1 MKKFLIHI
9 LFVGLIALPLGATAA
24 EQESKNVRV
33 IVPTGVPAISMAE
46 MIKGDS
52 FQMPGYSVDY
62 DVLESPDMLAGKLI
76 SNEADLAVVPTN
88 LAIKLY
94 NKGVKIRY
102 GGGVVWGILY
112 VVSQE
117 KTNDWQALNGKE
129 IYTLG
134 RGLTPDIVL
143 RYLLTKNGLIPDKD
157 VTIRY
162 ANSATELAPTFL
174 VGKSSYSLLP
184 EPALSMVM
192 KKKPSTNLMF
202 DLQKEW
208 AKATGIADGYP
219 QASLIMIGDFA
230 EKHPGFIEKFLAA
243 YKASVEKTNADPA
256 HAAQLAATFLKTP
269 GAPIIAQAIPRSNLR
284 WVPAAKAKK
293 PLETYFKVL
302 RDFNPAVIGGK
313 MPDDAFYYAR

>member
-1 MKKFLIHI
+1 M
-9 LFVGLIALPLGATAA
+9 
-24 EQESKNVRV
+24 
-33 IVPTGVPAISMAE
+33 
-46 MIKGDS
+46 
-52 FQMPGYSVDY
+52 
-62 DVLESPDMLAGKLI
+62 
-76 SNEADLAVVPTN
+76 
-88 LAIKLY
+88 
-94 NKGVKIRY
+94 
-102 GGGVVWGILY
+102 VWGILY

-117 KTNDWQALNGKE
+117 KTNDWQALKGKE

-143 RYLLTKNGLIPDKD
+143 RYLLVQNGLTPGKD

-208 AKATGIADGYP
+208 AKVTGIADGYP

-230 EKHPGFIEKFLAA
+230 EKNPEFMEKFLEA
-243 YKASVEKTNADPA
+243 YAKSVQKTNAAPE
-256 HAAQLAATFLKTP
+256 HAAKLAATFLKTP
-269 GAPIIAQAIPRSNLR
+269 GAPVIAQAIPRSNLR
-284 WVPAAKAKK
+284 WVSAKEARK
-293 PLETYFKVL
+293 PLEIYFKVL
-302 RDFNPAVIGGK
+302 QDFNPAVIGGK
-313 MPDDAFYYAR
+313 MPDDAFYYAP